1 MSQME
6 EGNEKKKKKPTS
18 WHDHRDF
25 MRPNMG
31 NVQNLSPADVCFTGD
46 VLHCCQNQQW
56 SKAFSFLESGCMAH
70 SGPLT
75 LWLPKDWA

>member
-6 EGNEKKKKKPTS
+6 DGNEKKKKPTS

-56 SKAFSFLESGCMAH
+56 SKDSLSLNQAAWHILV
-70 SGPLT
+70 L
-75 LWLPKDWA
+75 